1 MNLFRNFMTVCAM
14 TSVAMPSV
22 CAADDLGE
30 PAITLKSDAFKEIG
44 AANSFHMLISSTE
57 PAYFDID
64 MGNGPFEV
72 EVEPATIVDGAWEG
86 TFVSCHVN
94 ESGEIKI
101 YGDPSKIDVFNCEG
115 GYITD
120 IDLSKCTNLEFLNL
134 SHNALKGLDL
144 TPNANLLAVYLTDNP
159 GTPETP
165 IKVGG
170 PKNMLSIL
178 EVDIIDHLDPGFD
191 LTQYPNLVSFDAYH
205 TPSLKSVDLSNSKK
219 LQTISL
225 EMTSVESVDFSKCP
239 LLGHVNVSE
248 TRLTSLDVSMLTHLQ
263 RLLCTHTS
271 GSINTDIKL
280 NALDLTHNPDL
291 FYLAAQGNNLTSIDL
306 TKNPELTNLFLQDNN
321 LSELD
326 LSNQNNLASVNIT
339 NNWFTF
345 STLPAND
352 PKWTEYFYSQ
362 RPYPVEKVVAKGTE
376 MKFPK
381 MIRPGS
387 TTYARLIRKPVG
399 ANTEAIE
406 DEDALTFSADGTLVI
421 NKTFTDSVYVEFA
434 NTEFAEYSLT
444 TTPFMVKEASEVGK
458 PSPIISFGV
467 TSRSTP
473 YTFMIGLDGATAA
486 SPRKLMVDFGDGNLQ
501 EFNITSTEATSV
513 VTGTPK
519 GFTITIYAPEGDV
532 ITALAMDGQRLSSI
546 DLTKATELRTLSL
559 NDCNLAVIDLAY
571 NRCLKSL
578 NLDDNNL
585 SALELQGVN
594 GEYEKNVLT
603 DIKAAGNKIK
613 TSHIISTRSA
623 RSIDLSDNLL
633 TQFDLENYDNLENL
647 NLSGNQL
654 TNVNIA
660 YLSNARNVDFSD
672 NRITEIESVIAL
684 PLCEK
689 FDISGND
696 LTLGTLPYF
705 TDGEP
710 ANYIYAPQAQL
721 VIPAKAPGINLSKQN
736 RVIDG
741 KGTHY
746 TWKTTEGQTLVEG
759 TDYRITDD
767 GATRFLNTSLGEIYC
782 EMTNP
787 AFPAFAGANVF
798 RTSNVTPMGAP
809 NTLVATFTTP
819 EAVAN
824 GEISLATSGVD
835 ALYID
840 WRGDD
845 TDFVPYETK
854 ETYTLYSGIE
864 TYAGAKVKV
873 YTYNSP
879 DNVTVFSISNIPMG
893 EFDGSYMKKAFTF
906 TLDGTGL
913 TKDKIVF
920 PEKSVI
926 SELNLD
932 YAAFETIDLSEFP
945 VLRSISMSGNNLTSV
960 DLTKA
965 PSLEL
970 ASFAD
975 NHISEVK
982 INNPKLWHLD
992 LTMNE
997 LADINLSGLP
1007 AMNQIGLSHNN
1018 LSAIDLEPVK
1028 STLRVLSITNNK
1040 FTFAT
1045 LPVPADYPG
1054 ITSYFY
1060 GNQADLE
1067 GEIVDLKV
1075 DYSSQAEAGGAQTV
1089 YRWFLDGFE
1098 IDAATGEAVGEE
1110 LIADD
1115 EYFVND
1121 GVTTFTTSYEKPV
1134 QALLTNEAFPN
1145 LYLKSPLL
1153 YFPTAIQAVEAD
1165 GGDVNAPVEVYNLQ
1179 GILVRSGV
1187 LPAEALD
1194 GLAPGIY
1201 IVAGKKVLKR

>member
-1 MNLFRNFMTVCAM
+1 MTVCAM
-14 TSVAMPSV
+14 ACAAIPSV

-30 PAITLKSDAFKEIG
+30 PAITFKSDAFKEIG
-44 AANSFHMLISSTE
+44 ATNLFHMLISSTE
-57 PAYFDID
+57 TAYFDID

-72 EVEPATIVDGAWEG
+72 EVEPATIVDGAWQG
-86 TFVSCHVN
+86 TFVSCHIN
-94 ESGEIKI
+94 ETGEVKI

-120 IDLSKCTNLEFLNL
+120 IDLSKCANLEFLNL

-144 TPNANLLAVYLTDNP
+144 TPNPNLLAVYLTDNP
-159 GTPETP
+159 GTPESP
-165 IKVGG
+165 IKIGG
-170 PKNMLSIL
+170 PKNNLAIL

-205 TPSLKSVDLSNSKK
+205 TTGLKSVDLSNSKK

-239 LLGHVNVSE
+239 ILGHVNVSE
-248 TRLTSLDVSMLTHLQ
+248 TRLTSLDVSMLPHLQ

-271 GSINTDIKL
+271 ASINSDIKL
-280 NALDLTHNPDL
+280 NELDLTHNPEL
-291 FYLAAQGNNLTSIDL
+291 FYLAAQENNLTSIDL
-306 TKNPELTNLFLQDNN
+306 SQNPELTNLYLQDND

-326 LSNQNNLASVNIT
+326 LSHQNSLASVNIA
-339 NNWFTF
+339 NNRFTF

-362 RPYPVEKVVAKGTE
+362 RPYQVEKVVAKGTE

-399 ANTEAIE
+399 ADTEAIE

-434 NTEFAEYSLT
+434 NTEFVEYSLT
-444 TTPFMVKEASEVGK
+444 TTPFMVKEASEVDK

-473 YTFMIGLDGATAA
+473 YTFNIGLDGATAA

-501 EFNITSTEATSV
+501 EFNITSSDAAST

-519 GFTITIYAPEGDV
+519 EFTVTIYAPEGEI
-532 ITALAMDGQRLSSI
+532 ITAFDMKGQRLTTI
-546 DLTKATELRTLSL
+546 DLSKATELRTLTL
-559 NDCNLAVIDLAY
+559 NNCNLAVIDLAY

-585 SALELQGVN
+585 SALELQGVR
-594 GEYEKNVLT
+594 GDYEKNVLT
-603 DIKAAGNKIK
+603 DIKASGNKIK
-613 TSHIISTRSA
+613 EFHIISTRSA
-623 RSIDLSDNLL
+623 KSLDLSNNLL
-633 TQFDLENYDNLENL
+633 TEINLDNYDNIENL
-647 NLSGNQL
+647 DLSGNRLTTVSIAYLSNVRNVNLSGNQL
-654 TNVNIA
+654 TEVEK
-660 YLSNARNVDFSD
+660 V
-672 NRITEIESVIAL
+672 IEL
-684 PLCEK
+684 PFCEK
-689 FDISGND
+689 FDVSNNN

-705 TDGEP
+705 TAGKP
-710 ANYIYAPQAQL
+710 ANYVYAPQAQL

-746 TWKTTEGQTLVEG
+746 TWQTTAGQTLVEG

-809 NTLVATFTTP
+809 TTLVATFTTP
-819 EAVAN
+819 EAVEN

-835 ALYID
+835 ALYFD

-845 TDFVPYETK
+845 TDFVLYETK

-893 EFDGSYMKKAFTF
+893 EFDGSYMKKAFAF
-906 TLDGTGL
+906 TLDGSGL
-913 TKDKIVF
+913 PKDKIVF

-932 YAAFETIDLSEFP
+932 NAAFETIDLSEFP
-945 VLRSISMSGNNLTSV
+945 SLRSISMSGNNLTSV

-970 ASFAD
+970 ATFGKNQITD
-975 NHISEVK
+975 IRL
-982 INNPKLWHLD
+982 NNPKLWHLD

-997 LADINLSGLP
+997 LAEINLNGLP
-1007 AMNQIGLSHNN
+1007 EINQIGLSHNN

-1028 STLRVLSITNNK
+1028 STLHVLSMTNNK

-1067 GEIVDLKV
+1067 GEIIDLKV
-1075 DYSSQAEAGGAQTV
+1075 DYSSQAEAGGAKTV

-1098 IDAATGEAVGEE
+1098 INADTGETEGEE

>member
-1 MNLFRNFMTVCAM
+1 MNLFRNFMTVCAL
-14 TSVAMPSV
+14 TSVAIPSV

-44 AANSFHMLISSTE
+44 ASNKFHMLISSTE
-57 PAYFDID
+57 PTYFDID

-72 EVEPATIVDGAWEG
+72 EVEPATIVDGAWDG

-94 ESGEIKI
+94 EAGEIKI

-120 IDLSKCTNLEFLNL
+120 IDISKCTNLEFLNL

-178 EVDIIDHLDPGFD
+178 EVDIIDYLDPGFD

-205 TPSLKSVDLSNSKK
+205 TPSLKSVNLSNSKE
-219 LQTISL
+219 LQSISL

-501 EFNITSTEATSV
+501 EFPITSTEATSV

-594 GEYEKNVLT
+594 GGYEKNVLT

-633 TQFDLENYDNLENL
+633 TEIDLTNYDDLEYLD
-647 NLSGNQL
+647 LSGNQL
-654 TNVNIA
+654 STISIA
-660 YLSNARNVDFSD
+660 YLSNIRNLDLSG
-672 NRITEIESVIAL
+672 NLLTEIEHVIEL
-684 PLCEK
+684 PVCDKL
-689 FDISGND
+689 DVSNNN
-696 LTLGTLPYF
+696 LTLETLPYF
-705 TDGEP
+705 TSGKP
-710 ANYIYAPQAQL
+710 AEYVYAPQTPLA
-721 VIPAKAPGINLSKQN
+721 IPTKAPGVNLSKQN

-741 KGTHY
+741 KGTDY
-746 TWKTTEGQTLVEG
+746 TWKTVSGRTLAEG

-767 GATRFLNTSLGEIYC
+767 GATRFLNTDLGEVYC

-787 AFPAFAGANVF
+787 AFPAFDGADVF
-798 RTSNVTPMGAP
+798 RTTNVTPMGAP
-809 NTLVATFTTP
+809 TTLVATFTTP
-819 EAVAN
+819 EAVNN
-824 GEISLATSGVD
+824 GAASIATAGVD

-845 TDFVPYETK
+845 TDFVPYPTK
-854 ETYTLYSGIE
+854 ETYTLYTDIE

-879 DNVTVFSISNIPMG
+879 DDVTVFSLSNIPMS
-893 EFDGSYMKKAFTF
+893 EFDGSYMNKVHSFSLAN
-906 TLDGTGL
+906 TGL
-913 TKDKIVF
+913 TQDKLIF
-920 PEKSVI
+920 PNKSAI
-926 SELNLD
+926 TSLTLEG
-932 YAAFETIDLSEFP
+932 AAFETIDLSEFP
-945 VLRSISMSGNNLTSV
+945 VLMSVAFTANNFTSV
-960 DLTKA
+960 DLSKA
-965 PSLEL
+965 PELEL
-970 ASFAD
+970 ASFGRNQLTNVIID
-975 NHISEVK
+975 
-982 INNPKLWHLD
+982 NPKLWHLD
-992 LTMNE
+992 LSMN
-997 LADINLSGLP
+997 NLEEIDLSKLP
-1007 AMNQIGLSHNN
+1007 AIHQMGLSHNN
-1018 LSAIDLEPVK
+1018 LSSIDLEPVK
-1028 STLRVLSITNNK
+1028 STLRVLSITDNK

-1054 ITSYFY
+1054 ITNYFY
-1060 GNQADLE
+1060 GSQAELE
-1067 GEIVDLKV
+1067 GEITDLKV
-1075 DYSSQAEAGGAQTV
+1075 DYSSQAEAGGAKTV

-1098 IDAATGEAVGEE
+1098 INADTGEAEGEE

-1121 GVTTFTTSYEKPV
+1121 GVTTFASSFTKPV

>member
-1 MNLFRNFMTVCAM
+1 MTVCAM
-14 TSVAMPSV
+14 ACAAIPSV

-30 PAITLKSDAFKEIG
+30 PAITFKSDAFKEIG
-44 AANSFHMLISSTE
+44 ATNLFHMLISSTE
-57 PAYFDID
+57 TAYFDID

-72 EVEPATIVDGAWEG
+72 EVEPATIVDGAWQG
-86 TFVSCHVN
+86 TFVSCHIN
-94 ESGEIKI
+94 ETGEVKI

-120 IDLSKCTNLEFLNL
+120 IDLSKCANLEFLNL

-144 TPNANLLAVYLTDNP
+144 TPNPNLLAVYLSDNP
-159 GTPETP
+159 GTPESP
-165 IKVGG
+165 IKIGG
-170 PKNMLSIL
+170 PKNNLAIL

-191 LTQYPNLVSFDAYH
+191 LTQYPNLESFDAYH
-205 TPSLKSVDLSNSKK
+205 TTGLKSVDLSNSKK

-239 LLGHVNVSE
+239 ILGHVNVSE
-248 TRLTSLDVSMLTHLQ
+248 TRLTSLDVSMLPHLQ

-280 NALDLTHNPDL
+280 NELDLTHNPEL
-291 FYLAAQGNNLTSIDL
+291 FYLAAQENNLTSIDL
-306 TKNPELTNLFLQDNN
+306 SQNPELTNLFLQDND

-326 LSNQNNLASVNIT
+326 LSHQNSLASVNIA
-339 NNWFTF
+339 NNRFTF

-362 RPYPVEKVVAKGTE
+362 RPYQVEKVVAKGTE

-399 ANTEAIE
+399 ADTEAIE

-434 NTEFAEYSLT
+434 NTEFVEYSLT
-444 TTPFMVKEASEVGK
+444 TTPFMVKEASEVDK

-473 YTFMIGLDGATAA
+473 YTFNIGLDGATAA

-501 EFNITSTEATSV
+501 EFNITSSDAAST

-519 GFTITIYAPEGDV
+519 EFTVTIYAPEGEI
-532 ITALAMDGQRLSSI
+532 ITAFDMKGQRLTTI
-546 DLTKATELRTLSL
+546 DLSKATELRTLTL
-559 NDCNLAVIDLAY
+559 NNCNLAVIDLAY

-585 SALELQGVN
+585 SALELQGVR
-594 GEYEKNVLT
+594 GDYEKNVLT
-603 DIKAAGNKIK
+603 DIKASGNKIK
-613 TSHIISTRSA
+613 EFHIISTRSA
-623 RSIDLSDNLL
+623 KSLDLSNNLL
-633 TQFDLENYDNLENL
+633 TEINLDNYDNIENL
-647 NLSGNQL
+647 DLSGNRLTTVSIAYLSNVRNVNLSGNQL
-654 TNVNIA
+654 TEVEK
-660 YLSNARNVDFSD
+660 V
-672 NRITEIESVIAL
+672 IEL
-684 PLCEK
+684 PFCEK
-689 FDISGND
+689 FDVSNNN

-705 TDGEP
+705 TAGKP
-710 ANYIYAPQAQL
+710 ANYVYAPQAQL

-746 TWKTTEGQTLVEG
+746 TWQTTAGQTLVEG

-809 NTLVATFTTP
+809 TTLVATFTTP
-819 EAVAN
+819 EAVEN

-835 ALYID
+835 ALFFD

-893 EFDGSYMKKAFTF
+893 EFDGSYMKKAFAF
-906 TLDGTGL
+906 TLDGSGL
-913 TKDKIVF
+913 PKDKIVF

-932 YAAFETIDLSEFP
+932 NAAFETIDLSEFP
-945 VLRSISMSGNNLTSV
+945 SLRSISMSGNNLTSV

-970 ASFAD
+970 ATFGKNQITD
-975 NHISEVK
+975 IRL
-982 INNPKLWHLD
+982 NNPKLWHLD

-997 LADINLSGLP
+997 LAEINLNGLP
-1007 AMNQIGLSHNN
+1007 EINQIGLSHNN

-1028 STLRVLSITNNK
+1028 STLHVLSMTNNK

-1067 GEIVDLKV
+1067 GEIIDLKV
-1075 DYSSQAEAGGAQTV
+1075 DYSSQAEAGGAKTV

-1098 IDAATGEAVGEE
+1098 INADTGETEGEE
-1110 LIADD
+1110 LIADG